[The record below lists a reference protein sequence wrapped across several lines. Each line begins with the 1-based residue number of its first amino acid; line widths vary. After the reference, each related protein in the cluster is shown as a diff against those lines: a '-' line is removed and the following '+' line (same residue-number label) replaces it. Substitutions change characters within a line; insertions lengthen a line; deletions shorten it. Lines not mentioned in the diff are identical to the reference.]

1 MEFNHKASNTS
12 FRLLAAQLYRT
23 KPMTMPLGLLLI
35 ATLAASCLSTILLN
49 SAIAQPTDS
58 QFVTAKE
65 LSIMILNKVK
75 RYLPDASIVV
85 GIITPNGTQVYGYG
99 NISKA
104 NRQK

>member
-1 MEFNHKASNTS
+1 
-12 FRLLAAQLYRT
+12 
-23 KPMTMPLGLLLI
+23 MTTPSGLLMI
-35 ATLAASCLSTILLN
+35 ATLALSCFSIIVFN
-49 SAIAQPTDS
+49 SVLAQPTDS
-58 QFVTAKE
+58 QFATAKE
-65 LSIMILNKVK
+65 LSIIMLNKVK